1 MQNYD
6 KSNGLRSGWFRIFSS
21 GGRFA
26 IEYLLSLTSDGSG
39 TRQVESFFGELIF
52 TFPIEKHKN
61 ITFTLNKYLF
71 S

>member
-39 TRQVESFFGELIF
+39 LLSLTSDGSGTRQVESFFGELIF
-52 TFPIEKHKN
+52 G
-61 ITFTLNKYLF
+61 L
-71 S
+71 

>member
-39 TRQVESFFGELIF
+39 TRQVESFFEELIF
-52 TFPIEKHKN
+52 GM
-61 ITFTLNKYLF
+61 
-71 S
+71 

>member
-39 TRQVESFFGELIF
+39 TRNWIFGYLESA
-52 TFPIEKHKN
+52 EKWV
-61 ITFTLNKYLF
+61 
-71 S
+71 